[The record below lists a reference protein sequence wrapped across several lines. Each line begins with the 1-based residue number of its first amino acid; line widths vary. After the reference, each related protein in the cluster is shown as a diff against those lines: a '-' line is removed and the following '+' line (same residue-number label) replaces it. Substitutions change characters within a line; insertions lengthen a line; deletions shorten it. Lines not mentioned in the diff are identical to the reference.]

1 MFCSESVGFTFQYS
15 WIKMMHVADEV
26 FTLWLASSCIDAW
39 LHLLLLKCS
48 ITLHKVRQPSAAP
61 AASWTR
67 QGEEEETMKAMKVFL
82 LISALGESLSGVWKS
97 LLRLGGTCFTLVVP
111 GGEGGEAEKWQVPL
125 LLWCDSKLHCRVKN
139 QRKIS
144 DTTQINL
151 KFMENKKG
159 NWEQLV
165 FLTEKR

>member
-39 LHLLLLKCS
+39 LHLLLLKCL

-111 GGEGGEAEKWQVPL
+111 GGKEG
-125 LLWCDSKLHCRVKN
+125 KLKSGRCRYCYGATPNYIVEL
-139 QRKIS
+139 KIRGKLV
-144 DTTQINL
+144 TQL
-151 KFMENKKG
+151 K
-159 NWEQLV
+159 
-165 FLTEKR
+165 